1 MLEVC
6 SNPYLE
12 HDVMLQ
18 NVDNI
23 PAYERMHL
31 LTFKQDVENS
41 HYLNNTQKECI
52 ERKLQEIVNVWMNP
66 DFVKESQV

>member
-1 MLEVC
+1 MI
-6 SNPYLE
+6 
-12 HDVMLQ
+12 Q

-41 HYLNNTQKECI
+41 HHLNNTQKECI
-52 ERKLQEIVNVWMNP
+52 ERKLQEIVDIWTKK
-66 DFVKESQV
+66 DFV

>member
-1 MLEVC
+1 M
-6 SNPYLE
+6 
-12 HDVMLQ
+12 MLQ

-41 HYLNNTQKECI
+41 HHLNKGKKGVYSEETL
-52 ERKLQEIVNVWMNP
+52 RKMS
-66 DFVKESQV
+66 ESKKGEKAP

>member
-1 MLEVC
+1 
-6 SNPYLE
+6 
-12 HDVMLQ
+12 MLQ

-41 HYLNNTQKECI
+41 HHLNNTQKDCI
-52 ERKLQEIVNVWMNP
+52 ERKFQEIVNIWVNP